1 MSPTTRSFRSL
12 LFVFVLLALSSGL
25 AGVAAAAENR
35 MANAEAA
42 LPPLTLELEELWR
55 AGGESADDVM
65 FGLPVEA
72 VTDESGRVYLADQQL
87 CQVFVFSP
95 EGELVGTLSREGEG
109 PGEVSAPVD
118 LVRLPDGTIGI
129 AEIFP
134 GKIIQVTKE
143 DLPAGQIT
151 IDVSGGVTGG
161 FTIQTMAEA
170 RGDYLLVAGSR
181 SVPQERILERIHF
194 LASVDKAG
202 KELVRYVDQ
211 RSEIERPHSVVHE
224 NDFLPAFPL
233 SATLGPD
240 GRVYSPRDRE
250 KYEVV
255 VFQPDGVVDYVIERP
270 GFKTW
275 KRDKLDMRRITA
287 LFHAWAGSNP
297 ETYPEFDLKKTERA
311 ISSLQVDGQ
320 GRLWVQHARSNR
332 DLPDGVFL
340 NLDLYGDKGAWQR
353 EVQLVCEGS
362 SISDGIR
369 FLGDGRVLL
378 IKGFVVARL
387 ACLGSGLAT
396 LGEDDTDKIEIVCYR
411 LPEF

>member
-1 MSPTTRSFRSL
+1 MHSQFRSL
-12 LFVFVLLALSSGL
+12 KLPAFVALVLGFASGD
-25 AGVAAAAENR
+25 AATAETRITNS
-35 MANAEAA
+35 EPV

-55 AGGESADDVM
+55 AGGESSDDVM

-72 VTDESGRVYLADQQL
+72 VTDETGRVYVADQQL
-87 CQVFVFSP
+87 CQVFVFSRT
-95 EGELVGTLSREGEG
+95 GELEGTLSREGEG

-129 AEIFP
+129 AEVFP
-134 GKIIQVTKE
+134 GKIVQVTR
-143 DLPAGQIT
+143 DDQPAGQIT
-151 IDVSGGVTGG
+151 IDVSGGVSGG

-194 LASVDKAG
+194 LASVDKEG

-211 RSEIERPHSVVHE
+211 RSEIQRPHSVVHE

-233 SATLGPD
+233 AATLGPD
-240 GRVYSPRDRE
+240 GRVYSPGDRE
-250 KYEVV
+250 KYEVL
-255 VFQPDGVVDYVIERP
+255 VFKPDGEVDYVIERP
-270 GFKTW
+270 GFETW
-275 KRDKLDMRRITA
+275 KRNKLDMQRVTA

-320 GRLWVQHARSNR
+320 GRLWIQHARSNR
-332 DLPDGVFL
+332 DLPEGVFL
-340 NLDLYGDKGAWQR
+340 NLDLCDDKGVWQR
-353 EVQLVCEGS
+353 EVRLECEGS
-362 SISDGIR
+362 PISDGLR

-387 ACLGSGLAT
+387 ACLGSGMAT
-396 LGEDDTDKIEIVCYR
+396 LGEDDTDKIEIVCYK
-411 LPEF
+411 LPEWE

>member
-1 MSPTTRSFRSL
+1 MIPVDIPIKPVVLFL
-12 LFVFVLLALSSGL
+12 LLTALLAFPAL
-25 AGVAAAAENR
+25 ADETR
-35 MANAEAA
+35 IANIEPAQ
-42 LPPLTLELEELWR
+42 PPLTLELEELWR
-55 AGGESADDVM
+55 AGGETADDVM

-72 VTDESGRVYLADQQL
+72 ITDETGRVYLADQQL

-95 EGELVGTLSREGEG
+95 DGELEGTLSREGEG

-118 LVRLPDGTIGI
+118 LVGLPDGTIGI

-134 GKIIQVTKE
+134 GKLIQVTKE
-143 DLPAGQIT
+143 DLPAGQIM

-181 SVPQERILERIHF
+181 SVPQEKILERIHF
-194 LASVDKAG
+194 LASVDKEG

-224 NDFLPAFPL
+224 NDFLPPFPL
-233 SATLGPD
+233 AATLGPD

-255 VFQPDGVVDYVIERP
+255 VFNPGGDVDYVIERP

-275 KRDKLDMRRITA
+275 RRNKLDMQRITA
-287 LFHAWAGSNP
+287 LFHAWAGPNP
-297 ETYPEFDLKKTERA
+297 DTYPEFDLKKTERA
-311 ISSLQVDGQ
+311 ITSLQVDGQ

-332 DLPDGVFL
+332 DLPEGVFL
-340 NLDLYGDKGAWQR
+340 NLDLYDDRGQWQR

-362 SISDGIR
+362 SISDGVR

-387 ACLGSGLAT
+387 ACLGSGIAT
-396 LGEDDTDKIEIVCYR
+396 LGEDDTDTIEIICYR
-411 LPEF
+411 LPDFD